1 DYAAIIFVCMHI
13 DFRKQDAVWGSGI
26 PTCVSR
32 PCTPMPVYPNDTAV
46 ITSYTF
52 KGVTYSYSD
61 GQLLTQLLSNGTF
74 RPGDNIQIS
83 CKPDLMGSSQTA
95 SCMSGGS
102 WSPVTMDCSP
112 GYCGGVSV
120 PPTVAN
126 AQSNATFGNTS
137 WEGAS
142 LAFTCNTNYS
152 VGGLPNGSVS
162 FVISCINSSWTS
174 FAHLNCRP
182 TACSSLPP
190 GLGNS
195 SLYSSLNLEQEL
207 QTGLPASGVQVDDS
221 LSYECRPGFVRTT
234 QNRRLSIF
242 CRLGD
247 RWEPDVPGPC
257 QLLNCSQPDAI
268 VLQPQA
274 ARMTVINASFNFANS
289 SHLPYT
295 SLVRLSC
302 EEPYFAMPGS
312 SELAVCGLS
321 DGDPP
326 AAVWR
331 SVGSNVAF
339 SCRKHC
345 NNSLLAQLVGFG
357 LVDFPTS
364 SYTDPD
370 RVANVTCLSNA
381 FAPLAANVSLQSD
394 SQFLLQAVCTA
405 GDWTVLNQLLLP
417 TSETLCQPKPCLLPT
432 NLTRSTAVPSNN
444 LGNVTTGDGQVYL
457 PVNST
462 VEVKCWPNS
471 RFVDAYASS
480 WTATCELGPQW
491 SSGGSM
497 NCQPIACPDSQF
509 GAGIDPSVLVGPLNA
524 TTMTGAVAG
533 PFFIGDQVAFVC
545 RENASSSG
553 YVRLNCTAGPNFTGV
568 WQPNIGPPYCP

>member
-1 DYAAIIFVCMHI
+1 
-13 DFRKQDAVWGSGI
+13 
-26 PTCVSR
+26 
-32 PCTPMPVYPNDTAV
+32 
-46 ITSYTF
+46 
-52 KGVTYSYSD
+52 GVTYNYTDS
-61 GQLLTQLLSNGTF
+61 QLLTHLLSNGTF
-74 RPGDNIQIS
+74 RPGDEIHIS
-83 CKPDLMGSSQTA
+83 CESGLTGSSQTA
-95 SCMSGGS
+95 SCMPGGS

-112 GYCGGVSV
+112 GYCGGISV

-126 AQSNATFGNTS
+126 SQANATLGNTS

-174 FAHLNCRP
+174 FTHLNCRP

-257 QLLNCSQPDAI
+257 ELLNCSQPDAI

-339 SCRKHC
+339 SCRSKQLVIIASNPKLGVVAC
-345 NNSLLAQLVGFG
+345 KRMYTNLGNLSTATTVSWRSLVGFG

-370 RVANVTCLSNA
+370 RVANVTCFSSA

-462 VEVKCWPNS
+462 VEVRCWPNS
-471 RFVDAYASS
+471 RFVDAYAYASS
-480 WTATCELGPQW
+480 RTATCDIGPQW
-491 SSGGSM
+491 SIGGSM
-497 NCQPIACPDSQF
+497 NCQPVVCPDRDF
-509 GAGIDPSVLVGPLNA
+509 GPGIESSVLVGPLNA
-524 TTMTGAVAG
+524 STPAETATR
-533 PFFIGDQVAFVC
+533 PFLIGDQVAFAC
-545 RENASSSG
+545 RENASSPG
-553 YVRLNCTAGPNFTGV
+553 LVLLNCTAGRTS
-568 WQPNIGPPYCP
+568 QPSGDQTLSSPTAQ